1 MLRRATVNNVLYS
14 RTVSYPDKED
24 SPRFGSVSPKK
35 PTVMGFLRKYGS
47 TVRRRKRSS
56 CVGTSNGIALA
67 LSNMQSNIFATSNK
81 HGMQQQK
88 YRPPR
93 SRNLS
98 LWARAGRDDGRRSP
112 ASAASRG
119 RAPPSPYHSNLRSRI
134 FLIEFACGAR

>member
-1 MLRRATVNNVLYS
+1 RRRACYGV
-14 RTVSYPDKED
+14 RGG
-24 SPRFGSVSPKK
+24 SPGCSQLQTTELLAVPLAAASAA
-35 PTVMGFLRKYGS
+35 L
-47 TVRRRKRSS
+47 VRSEITLATAEPSAAAFRSS

-88 YRPPR
+88 YRAPR
-93 SRNLS
+93 RPRNLS

-119 RAPPSPYHSNLRSRI
+119 RAPLSPYHSNFRSQH
-134 FLIEFACGAR
+134 LSD